1 MDRSLGV
8 GPHLEVIKGL
18 KEETKAQF
26 LFGDEPSSKGEKEK
40 AKTLDFW
47 GPGGL
52 RVVGLELD
60 LG

>member
-1 MDRSLGV
+1 V